1 MDIAPLAAH
10 FLIQSAKRLN
20 MSGRRLRNSDIDR
33 LQHYSWPGNI
43 RELQN
48 VIERAL
54 ITSRGADLTLDLPD
68 EPSKREVQLAPDSSG
83 NHGVMTDAQMRM
95 LERKNMQA
103 ALDAANGKLFGK
115 GGAAEL
121 LGLKPTTLASR
132 LKRLDI
138 EVG

>member
-10 FLIQSAKRLN
+10 FLKQVGKRLN
-20 MSGRRLRNSDIDR
+20 MPGRRLRNSDIER
-33 LQHYSWPGNI
+33 LQNYSWPGNI

-54 ITSRGADLTLDLPD
+54 ITSTGADLNMDLPD
-68 EPSKREVQLAPDSSG
+68 EPKASNSAKSDISNPPAFLTED
-83 NHGVMTDAQMRM
+83 QMRD
-95 LERKNMQA
+95 LERNNMHA
-103 ALDAANGKLFGK
+103 ALKAANGKLFGK

-121 LGLKPTTLASR
+121 LGVKPTTLASR

-138 EVG
+138 EVD

>member
-10 FLIQSAKRLN
+10 FLKQTATRLN
-20 MSGRRLRNSDIDR
+20 MPGRRLRNTDIER
-33 LQHYSWPGNI
+33 LQRYSWPGNI

-54 ITSRGADLTLDLPD
+54 ITSHGADMNMDLP
-68 EPSKREVQLAPDSSG
+68 EEAHKRETQPSTALTE
-83 NHGVMTDAQMRM
+83 NHRVLTDAQLRD
-95 LERKNMQA
+95 LERSNMQA
-103 ALDAANGKLFGK
+103 ALKAANGKLFGK